1 VADPYHGLGFGR
13 ATDRGT
19 KEAWTS
25 DERGLRHDSKTG
37 NDSMTATRSTTD
49 QDPVPVH
56 PGRRSSHPLVRF
68 WRSALGKKWVMAVTG
83 IMLLGFVLFHMLGN
97 LKLYLGAAHLDEY
110 AEWLRT
116 IGEPFAP
123 RGVFL
128 WILRIGLIGAF
139 FFHIVS
145 AAQLTRLNHR
155 SRPVGYQSPRDYAA
169 ANFAS
174 RTMRWTG
181 VIVGLFVIFHLMD
194 LTWGSANPDWQRGD
208 VYENVIHSFQRVPVA
223 IVYIV
228 ANIALAI
235 HIFHGAWSMFQSLGI
250 NNPKWNDARRKFAL
264 SFALVIGI
272 ANVSFPLMVVTGV
285 VS

>member
-1 VADPYHGLGFGR
+1 
-13 ATDRGT
+13 
-19 KEAWTS
+19 
-25 DERGLRHDSKTG
+25 
-37 NDSMTATRSTTD
+37 MTATQSKPD
-49 QDPVPVH
+49 EAPAPVH
-56 PGRRSSHPLVRF
+56 RGRPSGNPVVRF
-68 WRSALGKKWVMAVTG
+68 WRSAIGKKWVMAVTG
-83 IMLLGFVLFHMLGN
+83 IMLLGFVLFHMIGN
-97 LKLYLGAAHLDEY
+97 LKIYLGAAHLDEY

-116 IGEPFAP
+116 IGEPFVP

-128 WILRIGLIGAF
+128 WILRVGLIGAF

-145 AAQLTRLNHR
+145 AAQLTRLNHQ
-155 SRPVGYQSPRDYAA
+155 SRPMKYQSPRDYVAA
-169 ANFAS
+169 DFAS

-194 LTWGSANPDWQRGD
+194 LTWGTVDPGWARGH
-208 VYENVIHSFQRVPVA
+208 VYANVIHSFQRVPVA

-250 NNPKWNDARRKFAL
+250 NNPKWNDARRKFAIG
-264 SFALVIGI
+264 FALLIGI
-272 ANVSFPLMVVTGV
+272 ANVSFPLLVVTGV